1 MSHLSDFLAPT
12 GVLKSTDIGSSV
24 QGYHA
29 NLARMAALTLAAGKV
44 PYATG
49 QDAMG
54 LLTFRD
60 QDDLAADD
68 ALGIPSQQS
77 VKAYVDANGGE
88 AEASAAQLQALTDD
102 RLMLTTRRARSA
114 FTPITPPGN
123 QNWTPDWSAFLTAHW
138 EVTYN
143 RTINNPMNVIP
154 GTTRYVLINSNGG
167 SETIYWGSSYKG
179 DLPEDNVNDN
189 VYIFASLYAQSAT
202 RIVVSFQQWT
212 D

>member
-60 QDDLAADD
+60 QDDMAADD

-123 QNWTPDWSAFLTAHW
+123 Q
-138 EVTYN
+138 VTYN